1 MIGNSIRIV
10 LLGAWIMLTGWYVVR
25 QVAPELGLVRESDTK
40 ATLAARL
47 NKVQHYVLL
56 WRPQPTHAAQRI
68 GTCSLGAT
76 LDDVGVRLETQ
87 IEITNTR
94 FLPGERLLRQALD
107 GTARSGIKLRMD
119 EMLDAGMRLRRVE
132 VAGNVFGV
140 PFSAEGPVDHRGLAL
155 TWSAGGSTGS
165 RLVPEVRPQR
175 VAGGELSAGLPA
187 GLTLGARFINRVSTI
202 DPSRL
207 KLATKEAVFVVTG
220 LKPMRTAVGMTNLLE
235 VEMSLGGR
243 RMAILY
249 CDTRGAVH
257 RQELI
262 DAGLIL
268 ELTHVTDQFG
278 RQIWPILLTPEVR
291 VDLPGNEGFQ

>member
-1 MIGNSIRIV
+1 MIGNGIRLTLFAV
-10 LLGAWIMLTGWYVVR
+10 WIMLTGWYVVR
-25 QVAPELGLVRESDTK
+25 QVAPDIGLVTESDPK

-47 NKVQHYVLL
+47 GKVQHYVLL
-56 WRPQPTHAAQRI
+56 WKSQPTHAAEKV

-76 LDDVGVRLETQ
+76 IDDVGVRMETQ
-87 IEITNTR
+87 IDITNTR

-107 GTARSGIKLRMD
+107 GRARAGIRLRMD
-119 EMLDAGMRLRRVE
+119 EMLDANMRLRRVE

-140 PFSAEGPVDHRGLAL
+140 PFSAEGPVDHTGLNL
-155 TWSAGGSTGS
+155 TWSAAGSSGK
-165 RLVPEVRPQR
+165 RLIPEVRPQR

-187 GLTLGARFINRVSTI
+187 GLSVGSRFITRISSI
-202 DPSRL
+202 DPTRL

-220 LKPMRTAVGMTNLLE
+220 MARMRTAVGMADLLE
-235 VEMSLGGR
+235 VEMHVDGR
-243 RMAILY
+243 RMAILH

-268 ELTHVTDQFG
+268 ELTHVTDQYG
-278 RQIWPILLTPEVR
+278 RQIWPSTVVVQPQIELGGPES
-291 VDLPGNEGFQ
+291 FQ